1 MAAGTHSKLRGGGN
15 AGGPF
20 CVQIRGRKLGGGD
33 NIGKVDDDVTTK
45 LRAREGQIEGN
56 GDQIEEG
63 RGWIFVRSRRIG
75 RASLRINSQGEVY
88 VPDSEDEDLDMKMD
102 DVAVEGA
109 AAVMVPAVRSP
120 TVVIVAAA
128 DGAPGMEA
136 AADEAPNVELALE
149 VLARL
154 QVVLVGI
161 DPIYHAV
168 FISFYKVMVSAFFK
182 SN

>member
-1 MAAGTHSKLRGGGN
+1 MVAGTHSRLRGGGN

-20 CVQIRGRKLGGGD
+20 RVQIRGRKLGGGD

-45 LRAREGQIEGN
+45 LR
-56 GDQIEEG
+56 
-63 RGWIFVRSRRIG
+63 IFVHSRRIG
-75 RASLRINSQGEVY
+75 RASLRINSQGKVY

-109 AAVMVPAVRSP
+109 AVVMVPAARSP
-120 TVVIVAAA
+120 TVVVVADA

-136 AADEAPNVELALE
+136 AADEVPDVELAPE

-161 DPIYHAV
+161 DPIYHVV